1 MRCASSF
8 TRLKP
13 GNKWKKAEK
22 CCENLQFLFLQNRE
36 WWMGERGKS
45 KIDRQKREC
54 NGPMFG
60 FVNTQTAHIEVDK
73 QESRTIH
80 LLFLHFVS
88 YILLELLS
96 CGVFFFWS
104 DYFSLR
110 RSVTLHIQAK
120 WSGCSSLWLQPVPF
134 QLLMGSST
142 TLSEHRRAYGAMRF

>member
-22 CCENLQFLFLQNRE
+22 CCENLQFLFLKKWE

-96 CGVFFFWS
+96 CGVL
-104 DYFSLR
+104 FSKAITFHCVVQSHYTSRLNEVAVLR
-110 RSVTLHIQAK
+110 YDCNLCH
-120 WSGCSSLWLQPVPF
+120 F
-134 QLLMGSST
+134 N
-142 TLSEHRRAYGAMRF
+142 F